1 MIVSGEIG
9 PKRHG
14 ELKMYLLVNDSV
26 QGPVEKRTM
35 SRHRSVEAALKN
47 GKAVNAR
54 IPGNG
59 YLDLNVYAKL
69 GDGYRRLKI
78 QRDEDSRIIGW
89 VFA

>member
-1 MIVSGEIG
+1 
-9 PKRHG
+9 
-14 ELKMYLLVNDSV
+14 MYILVNDSV

-35 SRHRSVEAALKN
+35 SRHRTIEAALK
-47 GKAVNAR
+47 KAKVVNAH

-59 YLDLNVYAKL
+59 YLDINVYAKL

-78 QRDEDSRIIGW
+78 QQDEDGRIIGW